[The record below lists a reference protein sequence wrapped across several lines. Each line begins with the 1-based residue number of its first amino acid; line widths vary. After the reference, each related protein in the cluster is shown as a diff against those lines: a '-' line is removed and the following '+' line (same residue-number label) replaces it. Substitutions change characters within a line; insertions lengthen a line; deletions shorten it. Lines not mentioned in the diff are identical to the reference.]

1 MQYRCYICGAIDSDD
16 DDLIPIGIMVGKD
29 EYQVCFLPCGHRLVH
44 NCKEKFLTQVDKA
57 RKQIF
62 EEMVRNNG

>member
-29 EYQVCFLPCGHRLVH
+29 EYQVCH
-44 NCKEKFLTQVDKA
+44 NCKEKFLIQMDRA

-62 EEMVRNNG
+62 EEMCENGG